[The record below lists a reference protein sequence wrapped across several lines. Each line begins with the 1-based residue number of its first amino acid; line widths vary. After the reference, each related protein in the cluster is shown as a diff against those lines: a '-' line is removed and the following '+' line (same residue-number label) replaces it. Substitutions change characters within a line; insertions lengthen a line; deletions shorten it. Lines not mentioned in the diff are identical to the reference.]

1 MEFNA
6 AERTSLR
13 IRTEISGT
21 IEIKLS
27 GISGKPKMHGELLS
41 KIRKAQHISL
51 LFWMD
56 MKEHHE
62 SAKVCMFSILIRVF
76 TMLFK
81 FLACRSV
88 GFRSVGCWLVEGFW
102 VHFVMRY
109 YALFFEL

>member
-27 GISGKPKMHGELLS
+27 GISGKPIMHGELLS
-41 KIRKAQHISL
+41 NIGKAQHISL

-62 SAKVCMFSILIRVF
+62 SAKNCMFSILIRVF
-76 TMLFK
+76 TYCSNF
-81 FLACRSV
+81 
-88 GFRSVGCWLVEGFW
+88 WLVGQLVSDLLVVGWLKVFGCI
-102 VHFVMRY
+102 
-109 YALFFEL
+109 LL

>member
-56 MKEHHE
+56 IMKEQ
-62 SAKVCMFSILIRVF
+62 KI
-76 TMLFK
+76 
-81 FLACRSV
+81 ACFQS
-88 GFRSVGCWLVEGFW
+88 
-102 VHFVMRY
+102 
-109 YALFFEL
+109 